1 MSAIDPPLFGI
12 SQRQPPSNLQAE
24 QALLGAI
31 LSNNKAF
38 DRVATFLKPDH
49 FYDPIN
55 GRIYEAIAARINTGR
70 VADPVT
76 LNAIFEN
83 SGVLEEAGGTPYLV
97 QLLGAMVGIINAG
110 DYGREI
116 HDSWVRRQIIE
127 AGENLVN
134 RAFGSD
140 PKFANGAAIIEKLSA
155 EIDGIAGNSAG
166 SRSPVRLHDAMDE
179 AIAAGERAARG
190 DPIGIST
197 GFPSLDAGLIGMSP
211 GGLEPGCLYIL
222 AARPA
227 MGKSALGLQIAIHAA
242 EQGIGVFFDSLEMQ
256 AAQLGRRALAHLSGI
271 PALSLRQGRW
281 TPHDADRIVSS
292 RAYAAKMP
300 LTISDEAAQS
310 MAGIARHARAVKRKH
325 ALGLIVIDHL
335 HIVAT
340 DPAAGTRG
348 ETWAVGKVSND
359 MKKLAK
365 DMNVPVLALAQL
377 NRGVEGREDKRPSM
391 ADLRQSG
398 NIEQDADAIMFLY
411 RPEYYLKSE
420 PERGAGMSVAQH
432 DEKVRTWRDACDRVA
447 GKAEVIFAKARENE
461 ASTVTL
467 EWDGSRTIFKE
478 MANGG

>member
-1 MSAIDPPLFGI
+1 MNAINPPLFGI
-12 SQRQPPSNLQAE
+12 SQRLPPGNIQAE
-24 QALLGAI
+24 QALLGA
-31 LSNNKAF
+31 LLANNKAF
-38 DRVATFLKPDH
+38 DRVAGFLKPDH
-49 FYDPIN
+49 FHDPIN
-55 GRIYEAIAARINTGR
+55 GRIFQAIARRCEAGQI
-70 VADPVT
+70 ADPVI
-76 LNAIFEN
+76 LRAEFEH
-83 SGVLEEAGGTPYLV
+83 SGVLEEVGGTAYLA

-110 DYGREI
+110 DYGRAI
-116 HDSWVRRQIIE
+116 HDAWQRRQIIE
-127 AGENLVN
+127 IGESLVN

-140 PKFANGAAIIEKLSA
+140 PEFANGAAIIEKLSA
-155 EIDGIAGNSAG
+155 EIDGIVGDSGAG
-166 SRSPVRLHDAMDE
+166 RPPVRLHTAIDD

-197 GFPSLDAGLIGMSP
+197 GFPSLDNGLIGMVP

-242 EQGIGVFFDSLEMQ
+242 QQGVGVFFDSLEMQ
-256 AAQLGRRALAHLSGI
+256 EAQLGRRALAYLSGV
-271 PALSLRQGRW
+271 PASALRQGRW
-281 TPHDADRIVSS
+281 TPQDADRIVSA
-292 RAYAAKMP
+292 RADSARLP
-300 LTISDEAAQS
+300 LTISDEAGQS
-310 MAGIARHARAVKRKH
+310 TAAIARNAREVKRKH
-325 ALGLIVIDHL
+325 PVGLIVIDHL

-359 MKKLAK
+359 LKRLAK

-432 DEKVRTWRDACDRVA
+432 DEKVRAWRDARDRVA
-447 GKAEVIFAKARENE
+447 GKAEIIFAKARENE

-467 EWDGSRTIFKE
+467 RWDGSRTIFKE
-478 MANGG
+478 MADA